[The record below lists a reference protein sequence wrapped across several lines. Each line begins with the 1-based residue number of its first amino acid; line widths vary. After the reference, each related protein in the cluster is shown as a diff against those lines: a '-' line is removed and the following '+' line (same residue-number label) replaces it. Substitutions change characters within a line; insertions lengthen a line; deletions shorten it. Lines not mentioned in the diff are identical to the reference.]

1 MLVDSEG
8 TCFFQK
14 GGGAMADNTESG
26 DPAFESRIHVF
37 RDRTL
42 RLFDRAERDYLT
54 LLRIAV
60 LIGATALLLGA
71 TWLFGAGLFKQF
83 GSSNVQ
89 PVPALIQAS
98 DIAPVQLKSSNPA
111 RAENSSRKAGPP
123 EAAANR
129 AYALYKQHFQKFQRP
144 QESAPN
150 QKAVVDAVWGGDRLQ
165 RLAALDLSLLRS
177 EEASSLK
184 GGNPSN
190 AMLDVLEGAAR
201 EEGMI
206 SELQGYRNA
215 SKVRVCRDEVRNRS
229 RVVPTWDSRS
239 MSCSNWDVYPYG
251 CMGERSID
259 EPYLE
264 NVCEMRFPADVETP
278 LEQMGNAADRF
289 ISVSEVKIEQA
300 RNDASER
307 SAQVVARR
315 ANGRNDISQ
324 SGMVFLGFISLIFL
338 YLLVVI
344 ERHYRAMS
352 AWFVRRDAAG
362 EK

>member
-1 MLVDSEG
+1 
-8 TCFFQK
+8 
-14 GGGAMADNTESG
+14 MADNTESAE
-26 DPAFESRIHVF
+26 PVSESRVHVF
-37 RDRTL
+37 RDRSL
-42 RLFDRAERDYLT
+42 RLIDRAERDYLS
-54 LLRIAV
+54 LLRVAV

-83 GSSNVQ
+83 GSSNVR

-98 DIAPVQLKSSNPA
+98 DIAPVHLNSSNPA
-111 RAENSSRKAGPP
+111 KAEASNRKAVPP
-123 EAAANR
+123 QAAANR

-150 QKAVVDAVWGGDRLQ
+150 QKAVVDSVWSGDRLQ
-165 RLAALDLSLLRS
+165 QLAALDLSLLRS
-177 EEASSLK
+177 EDVSSLK
-184 GGNPSN
+184 GENPSD
-190 AMLDVLEGAAR
+190 AMLDVLERAAA
-201 EEGMI
+201 EEGMV

-215 SKVRVCRDEVRNRS
+215 TKVRVCRDEVRNRS
-229 RVVPTWDSRS
+229 RVVPTWDSGS
-239 MSCSNWDVYPYG
+239 TSCSNWDAYPYG
-251 CMGERSID
+251 CMGERSVD

-278 LEQMGNAADRF
+278 LEQMEDAAARF

-315 ANGRNDISQ
+315 ATGRNDLSE
-324 SGMVFLGFISLIFL
+324 SGKVFLGFLSLIFL

-344 ERHYRAMS
+344 ERHYRTMS
-352 AWFVRRDAAG
+352 AWFVRGNTANVD
-362 EK
+362 